1 MFRENPKQR
10 CDDVSAAFH
19 ALGPD
24 GRNSGGPVGGPVP
37 RSSGGASGSGQAPG
51 RTPLRA
57 TSEYQRALALGMRV
71 PVG

>member
-1 MFRENPKQR
+1 MFRVSRRSVAATYRPLSTPSTLMAGARGDR
-10 CDDVSAAFH
+10 CVDRPP
-19 ALGPD
+19 G
-24 GRNSGGPVGGPVP
+24 
-37 RSSGGASGSGQAPG
+37 SGGASGSGQAPG

>member
-1 MFRENPKQR
+1 MFRVSPKQR
-10 CDDVSAAFH
+10 RGDVSAAFR
-19 ALGPD
+19 APRPRWPERGAGTWTGPP
-24 GRNSGGPVGGPVP
+24 G
-37 RSSGGASGSGQAPG
+37 SGGASGSGQAPG